1 MAFVAHEIY
10 IPSRKS
16 SFTGCIPTN
25 ATQGTRWTFQGWAG
39 VSEINIVRTTVPSEH
54 VYPVL
59 RAVLAGIQ
67 LFLAYVSVETI

>member
-10 IPSRKS
+10 VPSRKS

-25 ATQGTRWTFQGWAG
+25 AIKELDGHSKAG
-39 VSEINIVRTTVPSEH
+39 PESVKKNIVRTTVPSKH

-59 RAVLAGIQ
+59 RAVLARIQ